1 MLQRHREL
9 AAQFGNQADRIVA
22 QAQGHEQYQVRQ
34 PEIGAQRAVTWAR
47 DHVFERSAVQDRR
60 AILESALARGMG
72 ETTYA
77 GIRQEFERRVRA
89 GEFREIAQNGASQHF
104 TTTGMIRMEREI
116 IARMQE
122 GNRRG
127 YEDPLLVS
135 PQVRNGIKDRHPELS
150 AAQRSAVE
158 DLFLSREKMV
168 GLDGV
173 AGAGKTTVLSVIRE
187 AAEIDGYRVEGF
199 APISRAAQKLA
210 ETGMETSTLQKASG
224 KRPTARYGREAPLRV
239 GQVFA
244 GLDPAIA

>member
-1 MLQRHREL
+1 MRRHREL
-9 AAQFGNQADRIVA
+9 AAQFGNQADRVVA
-22 QAQGHEQYQVRQ
+22 QVRGHGQHQTREPQITAQH
-34 PEIGAQRAVTWAR
+34 AVTWAR

-77 GIRQEFERRVRA
+77 SIRQEFERRVRT
-89 GEFREIAQNGASQHF
+89 GEFREVAHNGAGPHF
-104 TTTGMIRMEREI
+104 TTSGMIRMERDI

-127 YEDPLLVS
+127 YNDPLLVS
-135 PQVRNGIKDRHPELS
+135 PEVRNSIEDRHQELS

-158 DLFLSREKMV
+158 DLFLSRGRII

-187 AAEIDGYRVEGF
+187 GAKADG
-199 APISRAAQKLA
+199 
-210 ETGMETSTLQKASG
+210 
-224 KRPTARYGREAPLRV
+224 
-239 GQVFA
+239 
-244 GLDPAIA
+244 